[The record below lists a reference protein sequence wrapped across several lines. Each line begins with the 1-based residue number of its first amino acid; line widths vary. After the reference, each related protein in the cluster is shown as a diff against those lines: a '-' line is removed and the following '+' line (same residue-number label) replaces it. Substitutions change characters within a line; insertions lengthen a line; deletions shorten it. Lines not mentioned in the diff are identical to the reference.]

1 MQGAPIRSFT
11 DQADIEVFSSN
22 AGSAAIAQYLR
33 TDSPTYKKSLR
44 NNIVLS
50 RMYVID
56 RNYSNFERNL
66 TRERQ
71 DVGFYSAVALLG
83 LNTTG
88 TLVGGSEAKAILHAV
103 SAGLTGT
110 TEAYGNKI
118 LVEKTID
125 ILQKNMRANRT
136 EVQNQ
141 ILSNL
146 SNSASQ
152 YPLQLALSD
161 VDRYFDAGT
170 ITGAFLGASNAATV
184 RLENAEY
191 DAQLVRKNTFT
202 ISSSGEL
209 ITIYVRKS
217 NSNRNKVVAWIRT
230 NADGI
235 PWATFVRSAKYKH
248 LHPKIIDELNIG

>member
-1 MQGAPIRSFT
+1 MEGAPVRSFA
-11 DQADIEVFSSN
+11 DQADIDVFLRN
-22 AGSAAIAQYLR
+22 AGSSAISQYLA
-33 TDSPTYKKSLR
+33 TDSPSLRKSLR
-44 NNIVLS
+44 NNIVLN

-71 DVGFYSAVALLG
+71 DIGFYSAVALLG

-103 SAGLTGT
+103 SAGVTGT
-110 TEAYGNKI
+110 TEAYGNEI
-118 LVEKTID
+118 LIEKTID

-141 ILSNL
+141 ILTSL
-146 SNSASQ
+146 TKSASQ

-184 RLENAEY
+184 RLENAEF
-191 DAQLVRKNTFT
+191 DAQIARKNTFS

-209 ITIYVRKS
+209 IAVYARKS
-217 NSNRNKVVAWIRT
+217 TANQNRVVAWIKV
-230 NADGI
+230 NADGV
-235 PWATFVRSAKYKH
+235 PWATFVRSAKYKP
-248 LHPKIIDELNIG
+248 LHSRLIDDLNIQ